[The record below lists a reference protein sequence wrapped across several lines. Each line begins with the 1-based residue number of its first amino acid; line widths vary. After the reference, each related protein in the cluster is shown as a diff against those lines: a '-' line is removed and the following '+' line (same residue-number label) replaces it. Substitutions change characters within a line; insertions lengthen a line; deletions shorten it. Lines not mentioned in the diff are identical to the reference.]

1 VVKLE
6 KNKVSLVEMLPG
18 QEGTVIAIDGGQ
30 GVVNRLWVMGIFPG
44 RKITKLS
51 SLPAQGPVVIKVG
64 NQELA
69 LGRGMA
75 QRVIVEVTQ

>member
-1 VVKLE
+1 M
-6 KNKVSLVEMLPG
+6 SLVEMLPG

>member
-6 KNKVSLVEMLPG
+6 KKRVSLVEMLPG
-18 QEGTVIAIDGGQ
+18 QEGTIVAIDGGQ
-30 GVVNRLWVMGIFPG
+30 GMVNRLWVMGIFPG
-44 RKITKLS
+44 RKVTKLS

-75 QRVIVEVTQ
+75 QKVMVEVTP

>member
-1 VVKLE
+1 ME
-6 KNKVSLVEMLPG
+6 KKQMSLVEMPPG
-18 QEGTVIAIDGGQ
+18 QEGTVVAIDGGQ

-44 RKITKLS
+44 RKITKLA

-75 QRVIVEVTQ
+75 QKVIVEVTR

>member
-1 VVKLE
+1 VIGLG
-6 KNKVSLVEMLPG
+6 NKKMSLVEMQPG
-18 QEGTVIAIDGGQ
+18 QEGIIVEIDGGR
-30 GVVNRLWVMGIFPG
+30 GVVDRLWVMGIFPG
-44 RKITKLS
+44 KKIVKLS

-75 QRVIVEVTQ
+75 QKVIVEVTP